1 MVYLLDTNII
11 IRFLVGDNEE
21 HLAKS
26 TEYFEQIELGSMEVE
41 ILSDVLME
49 AFFVLTKFYKL
60 PKIEVI
66 SDLKTILSF
75 EGVVNK
81 DKVILFETLSI
92 IENKN
97 IDFVDALICAK
108 CKFQNYEKLSFEFIE
123 VLSMLRDYKRLLK
136 KFF

>member
-60 PKIEVI
+60 PKVEVI

-75 EGVVNK
+75 EGLVNK

-108 CKFQNYEKLSFEFIE
+108 CKFQNYEKLSFDKD
-123 VLSMLRDYKRLLK
+123 LNKC
-136 KFF
+136 

>member
-1 MVYLLDTNII
+1 MIYLLDTNII

-21 HLAKS
+21 HLEKS
-26 TEYFEQIELGSMEVE
+26 TQYFEQIEQGSMEVE
-41 ILSDVLME
+41 ILSGVLME

-108 CKFQNYEKLSFEFIE
+108 CKFQNYEKLSFDKD
-123 VLSMLRDYKRLLK
+123 LSKC
-136 KFF
+136 

>member
-21 HLAKS
+21 DLEKS
-26 TEYFEQIELGSMEVE
+26 TEYFEQIEQGSMEIE
-41 ILSDVLME
+41 ILSGVLME

-60 PKIEVI
+60 PKVEVI

-81 DKVILFETLSI
+81 DKVILFEALSI

-97 IDFVDALICAK
+97 LDFVDALICAK
-108 CKFQNYEKLSFEFIE
+108 CKFQNYEKLSFDKD
-123 VLSMLRDYKRLLK
+123 LNKC
-136 KFF
+136 